1 MPTKILPTIG
11 LSIIALLAIAVHACF
26 QPGNTS
32 WVLEKRGRW
41 CRPLGVMV
49 KKKPLSQ
56 IQ

>member
-11 LSIIALLAIAVHACF
+11 LSIIALLAIAVHAFF

-32 WVLEKRGRW
+32 WVLGI
-41 CRPLGVMV
+41 MV
-49 KKKPLSQ
+49 EKKPPTQ